1 MLLLGL
7 AILLGGCASLPP
19 GSTPDPKDPFERYN
33 RAAFSFND
41 AIDRAILKPVS
52 QGYKAVTPSFVQRGV
67 TNFFANIS
75 DVPTV
80 VNDLLQGKMTMAA
93 THLGRLAINT
103 TFGLAGVM
111 DVATPMGL
119 ERQREDFGQTLGKWG
134 LASGPYLVLPILG
147 PSSVRDAFALP
158 ADFYLDPVYHVS
170 DTTWRYSFAAT
181 RVVSRRAS
189 FLEAEKTLKSIELD
203 PYLFT
208 RDAYLSR
215 RRSLVYDGDPP
226 DPKAPPDPADDATPK
241 DTPKDTPKS
250 ASDQDNQEKPREQ

>member
-1 MLLLGL
+1 MKHAALLAGAGL
-7 AILLGGCASLPP
+7 VACTSLLAGCASLPP

-41 AIDRAILKPVS
+41 AIDKALLKPIS

-67 TNFFANIS
+67 TNFFANLS
-75 DVPTV
+75 DIPTF
-80 VNDLLQGKMTMAA
+80 VNDVLQGKGTMAA
-93 THLGRLAINT
+93 THLGRLALNT
-103 TFGLAGVM
+103 TLGLGGVM

-134 LASGPYLVLPILG
+134 LGSGPYVVLPLLG

-170 DTTWRYSFAAT
+170 DTTWRYSLAAT
-181 RVVSRRAS
+181 RIVQRRAS
-189 FLEAEKTLKSIELD
+189 FLDAEKTLKSIELD
-203 PYLFT
+203 PYLFM

-215 RRSLVYDGDPP
+215 RRSLIYDGDPP
-226 DPKAPPDPADDATPK
+226 DPADGGVPTDTPADTPA
-241 DTPKDTPKS
+241 DTPDKK
-250 ASDQDNQEKPREQ
+250 